1 MKKLLLIWQVIP
13 EETQLR
19 IVDVTDDEIEI
30 VKHAHG
36 KYINASETDE
46 LSERALEYI
55 NIALSNKF
63 DPDDESS
70 DIDKIYAESFNIPLE
85 VFGKWKDAK
94 SADSMIDV
102 KAMDIDY
109 VIESGFYL

>member
-30 VKHAHG
+30 IKHAHG
-36 KYINASETDE
+36 KYINVSETDE
-46 LSERALEYI
+46 LSDRALNYI
-55 NIALSNKF
+55 NIALGNKF
-63 DPDDESS
+63 DPDDEFS
-70 DIDKIYAESFNIPLE
+70 DVDRKYAETYNISLD
-85 VFGKWKDAK
+85 VFGKWKDAD
-94 SADSMIDV
+94 SVDSMIDV
-102 KAMDIDY
+102 KAMNIDC